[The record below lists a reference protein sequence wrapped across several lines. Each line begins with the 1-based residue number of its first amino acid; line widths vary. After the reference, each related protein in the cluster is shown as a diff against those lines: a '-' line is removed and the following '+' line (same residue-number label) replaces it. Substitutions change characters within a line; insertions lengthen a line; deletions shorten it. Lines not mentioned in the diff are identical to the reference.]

1 MATKTFG
8 YEPSLNIALYRELN
22 KGAYM
27 LAPFTM
33 PETGRILKV
42 EVKIGRFSDTSVN
55 PARLHNPVMH
65 AGIWRQSDKVLL
77 SKSGPTQTGHTF
89 GSVSGL
95 ATTAFTMDGAVV
107 PGGTALYAGIQRN
120 NTSGYVRMYYG
131 MRRGGPQHYEIS
143 GGSTGIGNL
152 TGSIVK
158 ISDSGYVTGMW
169 IRVTYETGGQVKIW
183 NGGSW
188 VPRDVK
194 VWNGS
199 AWVTK
204 PVKVWNG
211 SAWVESKI

>member
-22 KGAYM
+22 VGAYF

-42 EVKIGRFSDTSVN
+42 EVKIAKYSG
-55 PARLHNPVMH
+55 HNPTMH

-77 SKSGPTQTGHTF
+77 SKSGAVQTPHVFDKVSNMQITTF
-89 GSVSGL
+89 H
-95 ATTAFTMDGAVV
+95 MDGAVV

-120 NTSGYVRMYYG
+120 NTSGKVRMYYG
-131 MRRGGPQHYEIS
+131 MRRGGPQHYEIR

-152 TGSIVK
+152 TGNIVK

-169 IRVTYETGGQVKIW
+169 IKVTYETGGQVKVW

-188 VPRDVK
+188 VPRDIK